1 MELNIYH
8 TEKASKFIR
17 MKKIFLSISI
27 LLTVMVIKAQ
37 TITLEA
43 GYFNSNRDGVFLN
56 KTYFDAVKLGA
67 TYTYDWKYNLGFQS
81 GLLLNTGYSHN
92 VQKFST
98 KGDSVIFRTWNVG
111 LEIPVRAVYHVK
123 LFRNVRL
130 FGYAGPNIQI
140 GLFQPQ
146 RIDANLSAVLAEM
159 TGIQSGRF
167 DLYTSD
173 LQPNGIN
180 RINLQLGTGGG
191 IQWKNYLL
199 KSGYDWGLNNLDRT
213 KKDRITQGQ
222 WHLTFGY
229 QF

>member
-1 MELNIYH
+1 
-8 TEKASKFIR
+8 
-17 MKKIFLSISI
+17 MKKIFLTICLIISVLI
-27 LLTVMVIKAQ
+27 LKAQ
-37 TITLEA
+37 TISIEA
-43 GYFNSNRDGVFLN
+43 GYFNPKRDGASYN
-56 KTYFDAVKLGA
+56 KMYFDAVRLGA

-81 GLLLNTGYSHN
+81 GLLFNTGYSHN
-92 VQKFST
+92 VQRYSMR
-98 KGDSVIFRTWNVG
+98 GDSVLYRTWDFG
-111 LEIPVRAVYHVK
+111 LEIPIRAVYHVK
-123 LFRNVRL
+123 LFKNVKL

-146 RIDANLSAVLAEM
+146 RIDVNLSPVLTEM
-159 TGIQSGRF
+159 TGIQSGTF
-167 DLYTSD
+167 NLYTSD

-180 RINLQLGTGGG
+180 RLNLQLGTGGG

-213 KKDRITQGQ
+213 KRDRITQGQ